1 MKLYLLNIKIS
12 LAMLLEA
19 IRPDPNFY
27 IWNVMNLE
35 GCSDFEIEEYLRAT
49 PLDEDS

>member
-1 MKLYLLNIKIS
+1 MELYLLNLKIG

-27 IWNVMNLE
+27 IWSVMNLE
-35 GCSDFEIEEYLRAT
+35 GYSDFEIEEYLLAT
-49 PLDEDS
+49 PLDEES